1 MTRSKADTIEI
12 PGELSPADAIPDGLA
27 GRWYVAHTRARNE
40 KILSQEMGRLA
51 IPNYLPLTQRVT
63 RGAASRRISRS
74 IVPVFPGYIFFNA
87 TEEQRYLAL
96 RTNRI
101 ANVLTVAS
109 ERQLIDELRRI
120 HFLLTH
126 THQFQVANRLKV
138 GDWGRVI
145 AGPLAGLEGVITRYT
160 GGLRLTMNV
169 TILGQS
175 AHVEVDSD
183 NIEKISPPD
192 YAPDPTGRAPRPA
205 RR

>member
-12 PGELSPADAIPDGLA
+12 PGGLSPAEAIPDGLT
-27 GRWYVAHTRARNE
+27 GRWYVGHTRARNE
-40 KILSQEMGRLA
+40 KLLAHEMGRLA

-63 RGAASRRISRS
+63 RGSASRRVSRS
-74 IVPVFPGYIFFNA
+74 VVPVFPGYIFFNA

-101 ANVLTVAS
+101 ANILTVAS
-109 ERQLIDELRRI
+109 EQQLIDELRRI

-126 THQFQVANRLKV
+126 TDQFRVANRLKI

-183 NIEKISPPD
+183 NIEKIAPPD
-192 YAPDPTGRAPRPA
+192 YLPEAERRGPRAGPA
-205 RR
+205 